1 MLHLIFSADGIE
13 RIRAILRPTDQVVQF
28 SKSGIVLIDTAHYLS
43 QRALTGT
50 TIDQST
56 LARLINNATA
66 IKGTY

>member
-28 SKSGIVLIDTAHYLS
+28 SKSGIVLIDTAQYLS
-43 QRALTGT
+43 QHALTGT